1 MVDDPF
7 VVFKFARTHI
17 LELCKYTQ
25 REGRKSGGVNIIN
38 IGKKVIRTI

>member
-17 LELCKYTQ
+17 LEFCKYTQ
-25 REGRKSGGVNIIN
+25 REGE
-38 IGKKVIRTI
+38 KVEASI